1 MIENFEVLAHADWSV
16 RKSGRWLVTAE
27 PFKGKWRI
35 HEPVMVNV
43 KGLLGEDI
51 GSRGMLGVDV
61 PIGVPIHWAKSVKID
76 CFLRALKNFGEDH
89 WVDTLHPAVTADQIS
104 LFRPFYPQRPGGAK
118 QAHIL
123 KALDASHINLLRR
136 HCDFDEAGRPAASPL
151 FWTLGAAQ
159 VGKAAIDF
167 WLNVLRPA
175 VLAELVHVWPF
186 HGTLLEL
193 ANGTKPIVAETY
205 PGEAYSWF
213 NLEITKNNRSKR
225 RVEDRALDSQR
236 LLEVVSKLDFD
247 LEPNAEE
254 QVINGFKN
262 GGEDAF
268 DAFIG
273 LLAVV
278 SVVKGHRPEQ
288 MIWDD
293 AVRQTEGWILGRR
306 PGPRTFSMMSEER
319 NSV

>member
-27 PFKGKWRI
+27 PFKGRWRI
-35 HEPVMVNV
+35 NEPVMVDVN
-43 KGLLGEDI
+43 GLLVDDI

-61 PIGVPIHWAKSVKID
+61 PIGVPIHWAKLVKID
-76 CFLRALKNFGEDH
+76 CFLRALKNFGEGR
-89 WVDTLHPAVTADQIS
+89 WVDTLNPAVTADQIS
-104 LFRPFYPQRPGGAK
+104 LFRPFYPHKPGGAK
-118 QAHIL
+118 QVHIL
-123 KALDASHINLLRR
+123 KALDACHINLLRR
-136 HCDFDEAGRPAASPL
+136 HCDFNQEGRPAASPL

-167 WLNVLRPA
+167 WLSVLRPA
-175 VLAELVHVWPF
+175 VLAEQVHVWPF
-186 HGTLLEL
+186 HGTLEEL
-193 ANGTKPIVAETY
+193 TNKAKPIVAETY

-225 RVEDRALDSQR
+225 RIDDRLLDSQR
-236 LLEVVSKLDFD
+236 LLKVVSKLDFD

-278 SVVKGHRPEQ
+278 SVVKGLRPEPV
-288 MIWDD
+288 IRDD

-306 PGPRTFSMMSEER
+306 PVPLTFGMMSEKR

>member
-1 MIENFEVLAHADWSV
+1 VIENFEVLAHADWSV

-27 PFKGKWRI
+27 PSKGRWRI
-35 HEPVMVNV
+35 NEPVMVNV
-43 KGLLGEDI
+43 NGLLGDDI
-51 GSRGMLGVDV
+51 GIRGMLGVDV
-61 PIGVPIHWAKSVKID
+61 PIGVPIHWAKLVKID
-76 CFLRALKNFGEDH
+76 CFLRALKNFGEGC

-104 LFRPFYPQRPGGAK
+104 LFRPFYPHKTGGAK
-118 QAHIL
+118 QVHIL
-123 KALDASHINLLRR
+123 KALDACHINLLRR
-136 HCDFDEAGRPAASPL
+136 HCDFDQEGRPAASPL

-167 WLNVLRPA
+167 WLSVLRPA
-175 VLAELVHVWPF
+175 VLAEQVHVWPF
-186 HGTLLEL
+186 HGTLDAL
-193 ANGTKPIVAETY
+193 ANKAKPIVAETY

-213 NLEITKNNRSKR
+213 NLEITKKNRSKR
-225 RVEDRALDSQR
+225 RIDDRLLDSQR
-236 LLEVVSKLDFD
+236 LLEVVSNLDFD

-268 DAFIG
+268 DAFVG

-278 SVVKGHRPEQ
+278 SVVKGHRPEPE
-288 MIWDD
+288 IRDD
-293 AVRQTEGWILGRR
+293 AVRQTEGWILGRK
-306 PGPRTFSMMSEER
+306 PGSLTFGMMSEKR

>member
-27 PFKGKWRI
+27 PSKGRWRI
-35 HEPVMVNV
+35 NEPVMVNV
-43 KGLLGEDI
+43 NGLLGDDI
-51 GSRGMLGVDV
+51 GIRGMLGVDV
-61 PIGVPIHWAKSVKID
+61 PIGVPIHWAKLVKID
-76 CFLRALKNFGEDH
+76 CFLRALKNFGEGR

-104 LFRPFYPQRPGGAK
+104 LFRPFYPHKTGGAK
-118 QAHIL
+118 QVHIL
-123 KALDASHINLLRR
+123 KALDACHINLLRR
-136 HCDFDEAGRPAASPL
+136 HCDFDQEGRPAASPL

-167 WLNVLRPA
+167 WLSVLRPA
-175 VLAELVHVWPF
+175 VLAEQVHVWPF
-186 HGTLLEL
+186 HGTLDAL
-193 ANGTKPIVAETY
+193 ANKAKPIVAETY

-225 RVEDRALDSQR
+225 RIDDRLLDSQR
-236 LLEVVSKLDFD
+236 LLKVVSKLDFD

-268 DAFIG
+268 DAFVG

-278 SVVKGHRPEQ
+278 SVVKGHRPEPE
-288 MIWDD
+288 IRDD

-306 PGPRTFSMMSEER
+306 PGPLTFGMMSEKR

>member
-1 MIENFEVLAHADWSV
+1 VIENFEVLAHADWSV

-35 HEPVMVNV
+35 NEPVMVNV
-43 KGLLGEDI
+43 NGLLGEDI

-76 CFLRALKNFGEDH
+76 CFLRALKNFGEGR

-104 LFRPFYPQRPGGAK
+104 LFRPFYPQKPGGAK
-118 QAHIL
+118 QVHIL
-123 KALDASHINLLRR
+123 KALDACHINLLRR
-136 HCDFDEAGRPAASPL
+136 HCDFDQEGRPAASPL

-159 VGKAAIDF
+159 VGKAAINF
-167 WLNVLRPA
+167 WLSVLRPA
-175 VLAELVHVWPF
+175 VLAEQVHVWPF
-186 HGTLLEL
+186 HGTLEEL
-193 ANGTKPIVAETY
+193 ANKAKPIVAETY

-213 NLEITKNNRSKR
+213 NLEITNNNRSKR
-225 RVEDRALDSQR
+225 RIDDRLLDSQR

-247 LEPNAEE
+247 LDPNAEE

-278 SVVKGHRPEQ
+278 SVVKGHRPEPV
-288 MIWDD
+288 IRDD
-293 AVRQTEGWILGRR
+293 AVMQTEGWILGRK
-306 PGPRTFSMMSEER
+306 PGPLTFGMMSEKR